1 MSYRQHWICL
11 TLVEVTDLLGHR
23 YTGGVKQY
31 MPCRIQPSFLTISCD
46 VKQYIPCMHAC
57 RCNGL
62 FHLIG
67 ICTCTEDLL

>member
-31 MPCRIQPSFLTISCD
+31 MPCRIQPSFPTVSCD

-57 RCNGL
+57 MMQWAIPFNW
-62 FHLIG
+62 HNMHVY
-67 ICTCTEDLL
+67 